1 MRLFR
6 LTLERAG
13 AKYPTFTDF
22 TATIHAALLHAAHVQ
37 RKNRGSVVRLR
48 EL

>member
-6 LTLERAG
+6 LTLERTG

-22 TATIHAALLHAAHVQ
+22 KATVHAAIIHAAHVQ